1 MSLGGTTQLGQCR
14 HDSMKGLFR
23 GTDAYPLFP
32 CSFLVTKFTSPLTLQ
47 VLGNAKG
54 VLAAIIS
61 VYVFLN
67 PVTTTGALPCQ

>member
-1 MSLGGTTQLGQCR
+1 M
-14 HDSMKGLFR
+14 
-23 GTDAYPLFP
+23 
-32 CSFLVTKFTSPLTLQ
+32 VTKFTSPLTLQ